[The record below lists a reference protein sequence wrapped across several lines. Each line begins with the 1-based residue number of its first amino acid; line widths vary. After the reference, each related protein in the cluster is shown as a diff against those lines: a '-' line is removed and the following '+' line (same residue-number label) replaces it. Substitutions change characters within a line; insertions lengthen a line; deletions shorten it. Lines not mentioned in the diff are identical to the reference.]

1 MSLIKSI
8 LDGYHRLFPST
19 SLLPRERLCLDAWR
33 KRLTSEQRHTL
44 DAQSSAVHFVQRQ
57 AGGAKVV
64 FYYPEGK
71 KTPLFSVRD
80 TDVHTATVT
89 LKTRGGSDHQRME
102 VKLFV
107 HRGRFFSI
115 EFPKRPERY
124 LEQHSMQKLPLE
136 VEGVR
141 IHRDLG

>member
-1 MSLIKSI
+1 MSLIKSV

-33 KRLTSEQRHTL
+33 DKLSTERRRVL
-44 DAQSSAVHFVQRQ
+44 DVQLSAMYFVQRQ

-71 KTPLFSVRD
+71 DTPSFAVGD
-80 TDVHTATVT
+80 PDVHAATIT
-89 LKTRGGSDHQRME
+89 LKTSSESILQRMS

-124 LEQHSMQKLPLE
+124 LEQHSMQDQPLE
-136 VEGVR
+136 VERVEVL
-141 IHRDLG
+141 RDLG

>member
-8 LDGYHRLFPST
+8 LDGFHRLFPNT

-33 KRLTSEQRHTL
+33 ERLTSEQRHIL

-71 KTPLFSVRD
+71 DTPLFSVRD
-80 TDVHTATVT
+80 PDVHTATVT
-89 LKTRGGSDHQRME
+89 LMTSGGSDRQRMT

-115 EFPKRPERY
+115 EFPKRLERY
-124 LEQHSMQKLPLE
+124 LEQHSMQEVPLE
-136 VEGVR
+136 VEKVEV
-141 IHRDLG
+141 HRDLG